1 MGAGYG
7 TDTYCYDSLRTG
19 RLVSGAE
26 LVAQAIFRRLTTA
39 RGTLRDGDE
48 GETYGIDIQDFV
60 GQVGNA
66 DAADAIPDAIAA
78 EVLKDDRVDS
88 VVVEATRQVLPAG
101 LVTFVINIDTT
112 LRDDTDSFTLTL
124 KVSDV
129 SVDLL
134 GIEIT

>member
-1 MGAGYG
+1 MGTGYG

-26 LVAQAIFRRLTTA
+26 LVAQAIFRRLTTT
-39 RGTLRDGDE
+39 RGTLRDGAE
-48 GETYGIDIQDFV
+48 GETYGLDIQDFV

-66 DAADAIPDAIAA
+66 NAADAIPDAIAA
-78 EVLKDDRVDS
+78 EVLKDDRVDG
-88 VVVEATRQVLPAG
+88 VVVEATRQGLSTG
-101 LVTFVINIDTT
+101 LVTFVINIDAT
-112 LRDDTDSFTLTL
+112 LRDGTDSFTLTI
-124 KVSDV
+124 KVSDL

>member
-1 MGAGYG
+1 MGTGYG

-26 LVAQAIFRRLTTA
+26 LVAQALFRRLTTA

-48 GETYGIDIQDFV
+48 GQTYGIDIQDFV
-60 GQVGNA
+60 GQIGNA
-66 DAADAIPDAIAA
+66 NAADAIPDAIAA
-78 EVLKDDRVDS
+78 EILKDDRVDS
-88 VVVEATRQVLPAG
+88 VVVEATRTVGTAG
-101 LVTFVINIDTT
+101 LVTFVINIDAT
-112 LRDDTDSFTLTL
+112 LRDDADSFTLTIE
-124 KVSDV
+124 VSDI